1 LFYVKEAI
9 AFHEIWHYN
18 AHGTGARYDSNDV
31 VYDQGE
37 VLGVPLDRQ
46 PAMRI
51 VEKHSHLNGEEYL
64 IVHHKQVY
72 EEIAQVVES
81 VDAERL
87 RTKVSREKRMKG
99 RLLYSPKKLNAEFDR
114 LFTERHWESRRYSYF
129 VTTEFSTALRLFG
142 QPLAEQK
149 KMLIEAGVQ
158 APIQSYKQ
166 TDFVKENVAIEVQ
179 FGKYAFVAYD
189 LFVKHLLFYSGG
201 LINLGIEILPVK
213 AMQQEMSSGIAYYE
227 GEVYNVLVHGR
238 SNPPV
243 PLLILGVAP

>member
-1 LFYVKEAI
+1 
-9 AFHEIWHYN
+9 
-18 AHGTGARYDSNDV
+18 
-31 VYDQGE
+31 
-37 VLGVPLDRQ
+37 
-46 PAMRI
+46 MRV

-64 IVHHKQVY
+64 IVHHKRVY
-72 EEIAQVVES
+72 EEIAEVIES
-81 VDAERL
+81 VDAERF
-87 RTKVSREKRMKG
+87 RTKVSKEKRKKG
-99 RLLYSPKKLNAEFDR
+99 RLLYSPSELNAEFDR
-114 LFTERHWESRRYSYF
+114 LFSERDWESRRYSYC
-129 VTTEFSTALRLFG
+129 VTTDLRTAQRLFG
-142 QPLAEQK
+142 RPLEEQK
-149 KMLIEAGVQ
+149 QMLIEVGVET
-158 APIQSYKQ
+158 PIQSYKQ